1 MGKNITRTLLFLL
14 PLLALTLA
22 LGLMYQPKNNTITGG
37 MLDTDPLAIRS
48 QRENSLDVLFLG
60 DSEAYS
66 GFVPME
72 LWKDKGIAS
81 FVCASVDQKPYE
93 TEAFLREALK
103 GQRPKVVV
111 LETNVLYRAYS
122 TQDLLVPRL
131 QELFPVL
138 RYHSNWKTYSA
149 QELFAAPDYRADYPD
164 RGYHLLTRAT
174 PLDDLTGYMA
184 PSEAR
189 EDLTKR
195 NLRSL
200 ENIAAAC
207 EENGI
212 ALVLFSIPSPENWSM
227 ARHNTMAQLSEKM
240 GVAYI
245 DGNLLP
251 LAIDWQTD
259 TYDRGDHLNYYGA
272 AKVTAWL
279 GDWLAENH
287 PLPDHRQ
294 EPAYES
300 WNQDAETF
308 PQRLEAKIAEG

>member
-1 MGKNITRTLLFLL
+1 MRKTVVRTVLFLL
-14 PLLALTLA
+14 PLLLA
-22 LGLMYQPKNNTITGG
+22 AWVLGLAFAPKDNLRTAG
-37 MLDTDPLAIRS
+37 MQETDPLPVLS
-48 QRENSLDVLFLG
+48 QPENSLDAVFLG

-72 LWKDKGIAS
+72 LWKDTGIAS

-103 GQRPKVVV
+103 RQCPKVVV

-122 TQDLLVPRL
+122 TQDLLVPKL
-131 QELFPVL
+131 QTLFPVL
-138 RYHSNWKTYSA
+138 RYHSNWKTYSVP
-149 QELFAAPDYRADYPD
+149 ELFSAPDYRGDYPD
-164 RGYHLLTRAT
+164 RGYHLLTRAD

-184 PSEAR
+184 PTEAR
-189 EDLTKR
+189 EELTKR

-200 ENIAAAC
+200 ETMAALCKESGA
-207 EENGI
+207 E
-212 ALVLFSIPSPENWSM
+212 LVLFSIPSPENWSM
-227 ARHNTMAQLSEKM
+227 ARHNTMADLAESL
-240 GVAYI
+240 GCTYL

-279 GDWLAENH
+279 GDWLTEHTA
-287 PLPDHRQ
+287 LPDHRQ
-294 EPAYES
+294 DPAYEA
-300 WNQDAETF
+300 WNLDAESF
-308 PQRLEAKIAEG
+308 PQRLEAKLAEG